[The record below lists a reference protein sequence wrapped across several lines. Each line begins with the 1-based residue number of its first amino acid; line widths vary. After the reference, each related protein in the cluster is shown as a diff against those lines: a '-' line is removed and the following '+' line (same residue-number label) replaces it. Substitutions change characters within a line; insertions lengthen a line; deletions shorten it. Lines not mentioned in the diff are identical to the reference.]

1 MMFFIRRISIW
12 VMILFL
18 NGCLFVP
25 KEPQPDAFSPAEE
38 QFRHCASEQA
48 RLRVRSGSILVS
60 GDSALSLPQ
69 KITDYCLQTLHL
81 EHDDFAEQ
89 ALYSSENIVR
99 SYVRDIRHY
108 APCAGR
114 NISF

>member
-1 MMFFIRRISIW
+1 MRRISIW
-12 VMILFL
+12 VMTLFL

-48 RLRVRSGSILVS
+48 RLQVRSGSILLS

-89 ALYSSENIVR
+89 ALYASENIVR
-99 SYVRDIRHY
+99 SYIRDIRHY

-114 NISF
+114 NISYRGY